1 MINKSYQ
8 SDITQFL
15 QDLKAKKPEIE
26 VQQRE
31 GRAKLWDRSL
41 DLEEQARYRAS
52 RVAQQ
57 GYVYQTGKR
66 SK

>member
-1 MINKSYQ
+1 MIDKSYQ

-26 VQQRE
+26 AQQRE
-31 GRAKLWDRSL
+31 GRAQLWDRTL
-41 DLEEQARYRAS
+41 DLDEQARYRAS

-57 GYVYQTGKR
+57 GYVYQTDPHQ
-66 SK
+66 

>member
-8 SDITQFL
+8 SDITLFL
-15 QDLKAKKPEIE
+15 QDLKAKKPEVE
-26 VQQRE
+26 AQQRE
-31 GRAKLWDRSL
+31 GRAKLWDRTL
-41 DLEEQARYRAS
+41 DLEEQARYRSS

-66 SK
+66 K